1 MPKQTSTAD
10 VTQKTLRQELVRT
23 IRKIAQDSE
32 WRIHFAFER
41 AGCSCHPQREE
52 LERLEKERRER
63 MTAAEEEI
71 DKTLG
76 RRVDELDREVEEI
89 NRREHP
95 ALDAVGRRASYF
107 FAHWMMERL
116 AQGDASFLDEES
128 DVRDTRFAEA
138 WLGGWRPSF
147 PK

>member
-1 MPKQTSTAD
+1 MPKPTTTAD
-10 VTQKTLRQELVRT
+10 VTQKTLRQELVRA

-52 LERLEKERRER
+52 LEQLERER
-63 MTAAEEEI
+63 ESMLAAAEAEV

-76 RRVDELDREVEEI
+76 TRIEELEREVAEI
-89 NRREHP
+89 DGREHP
-95 ALDAVGRRASYF
+95 TLDAKGRRASYF
-107 FAHWMMERL
+107 FAVWMMEL
-116 AQGDASFLDEES
+116 VAQGSTDFLDEES
-128 DVRDTRFAEA
+128 DVRAMRFAQA
-138 WLGGWRPSF
+138 WLSGWRPTF